1 MKKQI
6 LTGLLAATLCT
17 NAFAGEVTG
26 YTPATSGEVA
36 TAEAINTRFDA
47 LIAAIND
54 NNARV
59 AELESFDVS
68 GKTFD
73 FKEVGTIVAAET
85 YGNISTPPG
94 GPNERQNG
102 FARIGLF
109 TSSAQMT
116 FVSDGTVSI
125 SGVEREVE
133 TFLNPNSDIGIIDN
147 IQYSLTA
154 TWAQVGNEVT
164 VIVPDGFTYEFAVS
178 RGATM
183 FTGIINND
191 ISLQDTSNDDRGT
204 YRLYNVES
212 SIQVGTLIE

>member
-68 GKTFD
+68 GKTYD
-73 FKEVGTIVAAET
+73 FKEVAMAVA
-85 YGNISTPPG
+85 G
-94 GPNERQNG
+94 GFVVSQLTFSG
-102 FARIGLF
+102 QMAFA
-109 TSSAQMT
+109 
-116 FVSDGTVSI
+116 SDGTATI
-125 SGVEREVE
+125 NGTEREVE
-133 TFLNPNSDIGIIDN
+133 TSSGSAITVENGPIPE
-147 IQYSLTA
+147 TTV
-154 TWAQVGNEVT
+154 TWTQSGSAVT
-164 VIVPDGFTYEFAVS
+164 VTFPDGFTFEFAVS

-183 FTGIINND
+183 FTGIIENFIFSDN
-191 ISLQDTSNDDRGT
+191 TS
-204 YRLYNVES
+204 VES